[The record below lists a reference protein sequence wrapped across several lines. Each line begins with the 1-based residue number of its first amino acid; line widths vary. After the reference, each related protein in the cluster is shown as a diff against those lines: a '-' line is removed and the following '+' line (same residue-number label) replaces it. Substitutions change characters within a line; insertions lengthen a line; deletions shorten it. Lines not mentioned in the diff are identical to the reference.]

1 MQVWYRFVC
10 PFIKRVVMV
19 AIISLLVILTLSL
32 LITRIA
38 AVALVHTGLSKE
50 SAVFQSRSA
59 FTGVGFTTAEAES
72 VVDHP
77 VRRKII
83 YLLMFLGNVGIISV
97 ISSLILSFLSIEKL
111 EITLKTGVLV
121 GGVALLWFLAQSK
134 WIDRKLSYII
144 DKALSRYTNLNIQDY
159 YSLLHLSDNYRVSE
173 IKVEGDDWL
182 ADKELSEMELRDEG
196 VRVLGIQRKEGEY
209 LGAPRGE
216 TKVYPE
222 DTLILY
228 GRASLLESLDE
239 RKEGLLGEQGHND
252 AVAEQQEILDEQED
266 RKEEREE

>member
-1 MQVWYRFVC
+1 
-10 PFIKRVVMV
+10 MV
-19 AIISLLVILTLSL
+19 AIISLLVILTLSI

-59 FTGVGFTTAEAES
+59 FTGVGYTTTEAEN

-97 ISSLILSFLSIEKL
+97 ISSLILSFISIEKL
-111 EITLKTGVLV
+111 QISLKTVVLV
-121 GGVALLWFLAQSK
+121 GGVAILWFFSQSQ
-134 WIDRKLSYII
+134 WIDRQLSYLI
-144 DKALSRYTNLNIQDY
+144 DRALNRYTKLNIQDY
-159 YSLLHLSDNYRVSE
+159 YSLLHLSDNYRVSQ
-173 IKVEGDDWL
+173 IKVEEDDWL
-182 ADKELSEMELRDEG
+182 SDKTLDEMELRDEG
-196 VRVLGIQRKEGEY
+196 IRALGIQRKNGEY
-209 LGAPRGE
+209 VGCPRGE
-216 TKVYPE
+216 TKVYAG

-239 RKEGLLGEQGHND
+239 RSEGVLGDQGHEN
-252 AVAEQQEILDEQED
+252 AVDEQEKILED
-266 RKEEREE
+266 QEDKKEENGEDKEEE

>member
-1 MQVWYRFVC
+1 
-10 PFIKRVVMV
+10 MV
-19 AIISLLVILTLSL
+19 AIVSLLVILTLSI

-59 FTGVGFTTAEAES
+59 FTGVGYTTTEAEN

-97 ISSLILSFLSIEKL
+97 ISSLILSFISIEKL
-111 EITLKTGVLV
+111 QISLKTVVLV
-121 GGVALLWFLAQSK
+121 GGVALLWFLSQSQ
-134 WIDRKLSYII
+134 WVDRQLSHLIDR
-144 DKALSRYTNLNIQDY
+144 ALNRYTKLNIQDY
-159 YSLLHLSDNYRVSE
+159 YSLLHLSDNYRVSQ
-173 IKVEGDDWL
+173 IKVEEDDWL
-182 ADKELSEMELRDEG
+182 SDKTLDDMELRDEG
-196 VRVLGIQRKEGEY
+196 IRALGIQRKEGEY
-209 LGAPRGE
+209 IGCPRGE
-216 TKVYPE
+216 TKIYAG

-239 RKEGLLGEQGHND
+239 RSEGVLGDQGHEN
-252 AVAEQQEILDEQED
+252 AVDEQEKILEEQED
-266 RKEEREE
+266 KKEENGEDSEE